1 MTAAHHGALALGLG
15 RRSLADIMAA
25 TRDITV
31 ATLMASPTA
40 RIVTGTGMATTT
52 QAVRT
57 STIARGMIGRSLRA
71 FKLAWPVPAI
81 TLVRSTA

>member
-1 MTAAHHGALALGLG
+1 
-15 RRSLADIMAA
+15 MAA

-57 STIARGMIGRSLRA
+57 TTIARGTAGMIGRSLRA

-81 TLVRSTA
+81 TLVRSMA